1 MEMIRD
7 ILKVEELKGYETI
20 ESLIETD
27 IYLNQTNPD
36 IEKILWA
43 DGKVEILSS
52 KIIKDKILVNG
63 LIKFEVV
70 YKSNEEELNI
80 YLLETNRDFREEIEI
95 EGITED
101 MVGEVKSNLEY
112 IEYKIIDERKISL
125 NALINIKGKV
135 EQVNLVEIVKDI
147 KEGSNLQ
154 ILKEKIQYNDIKGR
168 EESYAFI
175 KEAFEIDEDQPSI
188 EKILKIQIS
197 AYEKEYSVSYDRIII
212 SGTIESS
219 IIYFGGGKLN
229 SIKKEIPFTH
239 FMEMENIE
247 EDFKYQINMDVVD
260 GQYELRENLEGDF
273 KIIDLEI
280 KVKVLCKTYNIEEKE
295 AVTDVYSTSKEVN
308 LEREEISIIENI
320 EDIVSS
326 EEIFKELSHEGFKE
340 IYALETSSP
349 IVDSQYVEDKIIVE
363 GILPI
368 NIYYLEKDTEEIT
381 TLKEGIPFKSYIS
394 IEEIENYSTK
404 PIINVDTS
412 IEELKYNLKNDI
424 LNIEGKI
431 KNHISIDIERKIDI
445 LTEVEETEILIDK
458 KNKPSI
464 IVYMVQKD
472 DRLWDIAKRYN
483 TTMEEIILSNDITNP
498 SSLMPGEKIIIEKK
512 VDINF

>member
-1 MEMIRD
+1 Q
-7 ILKVEELKGYETI
+7 
-20 ESLIETD
+20 
-27 IYLNQTNPD
+27 NNPD

-63 LIKFEVV
+63 LVKFEVA

-80 YLLETNRDFREEIEI
+80 CLLETNKDFREEIEI

-101 MVGEVKSNLEY
+101 MVGEIKSNLEY
-112 IEYKIIDERKISL
+112 IEYKIMDERKISL
-125 NALINIKGKV
+125 NALINISGKV

-147 KEGSNLQ
+147 KGGSDLQ

-168 EESYAFI
+168 DESYALI
-175 KEAFEIDEDQPSI
+175 KEVFELEEDQPSI

-247 EDFKYQINMDVVD
+247 EDFKYQINMEVVD
-260 GQYELRENLEGDF
+260 GQYELRENLEGEF
-273 KIIDLEI
+273 KIIDLEV
-280 KVKVLCKTYNIEEKE
+280 KVKVLCKSYNIEEKE
-295 AVTDVYSTSKEVN
+295 AVIDVYSTSREVD
-308 LEREEISIIENI
+308 LQKEEINIIENI
-320 EDIVSS
+320 KDIVIS
-326 EEIFKELSHEGFKE
+326 EEVFKEISSKGFKE
-340 IYALETSSP
+340 IYALETNSH
-349 IVDSQYVEDKIIVE
+349 IINSQYVEDKIILE

-368 NIYYLEKDTEEIT
+368 SIYYLEEDTEEII
-381 TLKEGIPFKSYIS
+381 TLKEEIPFKSYIS
-394 IEEIENYSTK
+394 IEELENYSIM
-404 PIINVDTS
+404 PIINVETS

-424 LNIEGKI
+424 LNIEGKV
-431 KNHISIDIERKIDI
+431 KNHVSIDIERKINI
-445 LTEVEETEILIDK
+445 LTEIEETEVLIDK

-464 IVYMVQKD
+464 IIYMVQKD
-472 DRLWDIAKRYN
+472 DKLWDIAKRYN
-483 TTMEEIILSNDITNP
+483 TTMEEIILSNDIKDP

-512 VDINF
+512 VDIQF

>member
-7 ILKVEELKGYETI
+7 TLKVEELKGYETI
-20 ESLIETD
+20 ESLIQTD

-36 IEKILWA
+36 IEKVLWA

-63 LIKFEVV
+63 LIKFEVA
-70 YKSNEEELNI
+70 YKSNEEKLNI
-80 YLLETNRDFREEIEI
+80 CLLETNKDFREEIEI

-101 MVGEVKSNLEY
+101 MVGEIKSDLEY
-112 IEYKIIDERKISL
+112 IEYQIIDERKISL
-125 NALINIKGKV
+125 DALINLSSKV
-135 EQVNLVEIVKDI
+135 EQVNLVEIVKNI
-147 KEGSNLQ
+147 KEGPNLQ

-175 KEAFEIDEDQPSI
+175 KEAFELEEDQPSI

-197 AYEKEYSVSYDRIII
+197 AYEKEYSISYDRIII

-229 SIKKEIPFTH
+229 SIKKEIPFNH

-247 EDFKYQINMDVVD
+247 EDFKYQINMEVVD
-260 GQYELRENLEGDF
+260 GQYELRENLEGEF
-273 KIIDLEI
+273 KIIDLEV
-280 KVKVLCKTYNIEEKE
+280 KLKVLTKAYNIEEKE
-295 AVTDVYSTSKEVN
+295 AVIDVYSTSKEIK
-308 LEREEISIIENI
+308 LEKEEINIIENI
-320 EDIVSS
+320 GDIVDS
-326 EEIFKELSHEGFKE
+326 EEIFKEISSKGFKE
-340 IYALETSSP
+340 IYALEINSH
-349 IVDSQYVEDKIIVE
+349 IVDSQYVEDKIIIE

-368 NIYYLEKDTEEIT
+368 NIYYLEENTEEIT
-381 TLKEGIPFKSYIS
+381 TLREEIPFKSYINLEDIQKHS
-394 IEEIENYSTK
+394 ME
-404 PIINVDTS
+404 PIINVETS

-445 LTEVEETEILIDK
+445 LTEIEETEILIDK

-512 VDINF
+512 VDLNF